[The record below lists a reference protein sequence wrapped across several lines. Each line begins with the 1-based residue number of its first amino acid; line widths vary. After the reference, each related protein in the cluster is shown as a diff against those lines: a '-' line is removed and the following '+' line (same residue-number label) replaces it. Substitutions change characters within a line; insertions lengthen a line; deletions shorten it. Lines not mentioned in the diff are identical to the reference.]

1 MVLTGVVTWESVM
14 KIWTMLSRFRSQAER
29 RSTNASTRCDS
40 DHKLQ
45 TRDCS
50 FSPVNNMPHI
60 SVADLELLTAY
71 LSRDQDLSQD
81 LQDVVA
87 RLRFSSTL
95 ESLDGGFGLPTPQ
108 PVVGGAMYEVGS
120 QHFFRKLLSSI
131 TLFSSV

>member
-1 MVLTGVVTWESVM
+1 M
-14 KIWTMLSRFRSQAER
+14 KIWTMLSRFQSQVER
-29 RSTNASTRCDS
+29 RSTNASTRRD
-40 DHKLQ
+40 KLQ
-45 TRDCS
+45 TRDRS

-95 ESLDGGFGLPTPQ
+95 ESLDGGFGLPMPQ

-120 QHFFRKLLSSI
+120 
-131 TLFSSV
+131 